1 MAIPIRRY
9 VNIVSGVGGGVGV
22 RQREL
27 ILRLFTASRFISPGT
42 IVEAPSAQSV
52 GAVFGIGSPEY
63 LRAVQYFSFVNPA
76 ISSPRNI
83 SFAAYRETAGPSEV
97 IGGNDAKVL
106 ASFTGMTPSTMVL
119 NLGGV
124 ESATAQIDLTL
135 ATSLADVAS
144 TVQAAIVALGG
155 DYIGATVQ
163 FAADGANRFTVTLA
177 NSLTPGV
184 KLSINVGTLALL
196 MELTESS
203 GAVNIVSHAAMT
215 PLDAFIQ
222 SLEVSNNFAT
232 FSYIPDV
239 SLDEAVEVATY
250 NASLNFHSQY
260 HWSVSAADELLWS
273 NALISIAD
281 NGGTLAKAGEFP
293 ELAWPSALA
302 SIRFDRR
309 NAVLGPMYRQF
320 PGLSASVNTE
330 LDANKYDAARINYM
344 GQTSTAGQNIVFYQ
358 RGNLMGTGT
367 AATDM
372 GVNGNEIWLKDL
384 AQSQLLSLQLSMP
397 IIAADD
403 EGRGYVETILQGVV
417 DKALFAGVISVGKP
431 LSDVQK
437 VYITNQTG
445 QDDAWQKVESL
456 GYYIDT
462 QITTEVATNGVTEY
476 IISYQII
483 YAKKDQVRRI
493 DGFHKLI

>member
-27 ILRLFTASRFISPGT
+27 ILRLFTGSRFISPGT
-42 IVEAPSAQSV
+42 IVEAPSVQSV
-52 GAVFGIGSPEY
+52 GEVFGIGSPEY

-83 SFAAYRETAGPSEV
+83 SFAAYRTNAGPSEV
-97 IGGNDAKVL
+97 IGGKDAKVL
-106 ASFTGMTPSTMVL
+106 ASFTGMTPAPLVL

-124 ESATAQIDLTL
+124 ESTTAPIDLSL
-135 ATSLADVAS
+135 ATSLADVA
-144 TVQAAIVALGG
+144 TAVQAAIVALGG

-184 KLSINVGTLALL
+184 KLSINTGTLSIL
-196 MELTESS
+196 MELTEST
-203 GAVNIVSHAAMT
+203 GAVNITSHAAMS
-215 PLDAFIQ
+215 PLSAFQQ

-232 FSYIPDV
+232 FAYIPEV
-239 SLDEAVEVATY
+239 ILAEAEELAAY

-260 HWSVSAADELLWS
+260 HWSVSAEDYAAWS
-273 NALISIAD
+273 AALISIAD
-281 NGGTLAKAGEFP
+281 NGGTLEKAGEFP

-302 SIRFDRR
+302 SIRYDRR

-320 PGLSASVNTE
+320 PGLTASVNTE
-330 LDANKYDAARINYM
+330 LDANKYDVARINYM

-384 AQSQLLSLQLSMP
+384 AQSQLLSLQLSLP

-417 DKALFAGVISVGKP
+417 DKALFAGVISTGKP
-431 LSDVQK
+431 LTDVQK

-445 QDDAWQKVESL
+445 QDDAWQKVQSL

-462 QITTEVATNGVTEY
+462 QITTEVTTSGVTEY

>member
-9 VNIVSGVGGGVGV
+9 VNIISGVGGGVGV

-27 ILRLFTASRFISPGT
+27 ILRLLTGSRFISPGT
-42 IVEAPSAQSV
+42 IVEASSADNV
-52 GAVFGIGSPEY
+52 AAVFGVGSPEY

-83 SFAAYRETAGPSEV
+83 SFASYKTTAGPSEV

-106 ASFTGMTPSTMVL
+106 ASFTGMTPAPLVL

-124 ESATAQIDLTL
+124 ESTTAAINLAA
-135 ATSLADVAS
+135 ATSLADVA
-144 TVQAAIVALGG
+144 TAVQAAIVALGG
-155 DYIGATVQ
+155 DYVGATVQ
-163 FAADGANRFTVTLA
+163 FAADGANRFTLTLA
-177 NSLTPGV
+177 NSSTPGV
-184 KLSINVGTLALL
+184 TLSVNAGTLSVLL
-196 MELTESS
+196 ELTESS
-203 GAVNIVSHAAMT
+203 GAINIISHAAMS
-215 PLDAFIQ
+215 PLDAFMQ
-222 SLEVSNNFAT
+222 SLEVNNNMAT
-232 FSYIPDV
+232 FAYIPSV
-239 SLDEAVEVATY
+239 TLEEAVEVATY

-260 HWSVSAADELLWS
+260 HWSVSAADFQQWS
-273 NALISIAD
+273 DALITIAD

-302 SIRFDRR
+302 SIRYDRR
-309 NAVLGPMYRQF
+309 NAVLGPMYRQY
-320 PGLSASVNTE
+320 PGLTASVTTE
-330 LDANKYDAARINYM
+330 QDANKYDAARINYM

-358 RGNLMGTGT
+358 RGNLMGGGT

-384 AQSQLLSLQLSMP
+384 AQSRLMSLQLSMP
-397 IIAADD
+397 IISADD
-403 EGRGYVETILQGVV
+403 EGRGYVETILQGVA
-417 DKALFAGVISVGKP
+417 DDALFNGVISLGKP
-431 LSDVQK
+431 LTDVQK

-445 QDDAWQKVESL
+445 RDDAWQAVQSL

-462 QITTEVATNGVTEY
+462 QITTEVTTIGVTEY
-476 IISYQII
+476 IISYQLI

>member
-27 ILRLFTASRFISPGT
+27 ILRLFTQSRFISPGT
-42 IVEAPSAQSV
+42 VFEASDAANV

-83 SFAAYRETAGPSEV
+83 SFAAYRDAAGPSEI

-106 ASFTGMTPSTMVL
+106 ASFTGMLPSPLVL
-119 NLGGV
+119 SLGGV
-124 ESATAQIDLTL
+124 ESTTASINLGTATT
-135 ATSLADVAS
+135 LADVAS

-163 FAADGANRFTVTLA
+163 YAADGPNRFTIKLA
-177 NSLTPGV
+177 NSTNPGV
-184 KLSINVGTLALL
+184 KLSANTGTLALL
-196 MELTESS
+196 MELTEST
-203 GAVNIVSHAAMT
+203 GAINITSHSAMT

-232 FSYIPDV
+232 FAYIPSV
-239 SLDEAVEVATY
+239 TLDEAVEVATY

-260 HWSVSAADELLWS
+260 HWSVSADNYLQWS
-273 NALISIAD
+273 EALISIPD
-281 NGGTLAKAGEFP
+281 NGGTLAKSGEFP

-302 SIRFDRR
+302 SIRYDRR

-320 PGLSASVNTE
+320 PGLTASVNTE

-372 GVNGNEIWLKDL
+372 GVNGNEIWMKDL

-397 IIAADD
+397 ILAADD

-417 DKALFAGVISVGKP
+417 DKALFAGVISIGKP
-431 LSDVQK
+431 LTNVQK

-445 QDDAWQKVESL
+445 QDDAWQKVASL

-462 QITTEVATNGVTEY
+462 QITTEVTTSGVTEY

>member
-9 VNIVSGVGGGVGV
+9 VNIISGVGGGVGV

-27 ILRLFTASRFISPGT
+27 ILRLFTPSRFISPGT
-42 IVEAPSAQSV
+42 IIEASDAGNV

-63 LRAVQYFSFVNPA
+63 LRAVQYFSFVSPA

-83 SFAAYRETAGPSEV
+83 SFAAYRDTAGPSEV
-97 IGGNDAKVL
+97 IGGKDAKVL
-106 ASFTGMTPSTMVL
+106 ASFTGMTPAPLVL

-124 ESATAQIDLTL
+124 ESTTAAIDLTT

-155 DYIGATVQ
+155 DYVGATVQ
-163 FAADGANRFTVTLA
+163 FAADGANRFTLTLA
-177 NSLTPGV
+177 NSATPGV
-184 KLSINVGTLALL
+184 SLSVNVGTLAVLL
-196 MELTESS
+196 ELTESS
-203 GAVNIVSHAAMT
+203 GATNIISHAAMS
-215 PLDAFIQ
+215 PLDAFMQ
-222 SLEVSNNFAT
+222 SLDVNNNMGTLAF
-232 FSYIPDV
+232 IPALT
-239 SLDEAVEVATY
+239 LDEAVEVATY

-260 HWSVSAADELLWS
+260 HWSVSAANYALWS
-273 NALISIAD
+273 AALISIAD
-281 NGGTLAKAGEFP
+281 NGGTLEKAGEFP

-302 SIRFDRR
+302 SIRYDRR

-330 LDANKYDAARINYM
+330 QDANKYDAARINYM

-358 RGNLMGTGT
+358 RGDLMGTGT

-384 AQSQLLSLQLSMP
+384 AQSRLMSLQLSMP
-397 IIAADD
+397 ILSADD

-417 DKALFAGVISVGKP
+417 DDALFAGVISLGKP
-431 LSDVQK
+431 LTDVQK

-445 QDDAWQKVESL
+445 QDDAWQKVQSL

-462 QITTEVATNGVTEY
+462 QITTEVTTSGTTEY

-483 YAKKDQVRRI
+483 YAKKDQVRRL